1 MLFDKVSVFDGYFV
15 PASDAPAAFKDI
27 NLIQVLNPSQAQS
40 PPFGYLEL
48 KTRKS
53 KFSLLKPALDG
64 TNLSF
69 KTRAVLGI
77 SYEFSGTLPRIE
89 YENPDELSR
98 ADVVLSGTLKK
109 IQAGKVIAE
118 GKVAFSWFAGD

>member
-1 MLFDKVSVFDGYFV
+1 MRTTTLVLAGVISVVFVAPVQSAKPSGMLFDKVSVFDGFFV
-15 PASDAPAAFKDI
+15 PTSDIPAAFKDI
-27 NLIQVLNPSQAQS
+27 NLIQVVNPRQAQS

-64 TNLSF
+64 TTLSF
-69 KTRAVLGI
+69 KTRALLGI

-89 YENPDELSR
+89 YEKS
-98 ADVVLSGTLKK
+98 
-109 IQAGKVIAE
+109 
-118 GKVAFSWFAGD
+118 